1 MKICPCIL
9 LLMASMA
16 FVLGG
21 CSDNSAPILSP
32 TEQSVASPGSSAAL
46 AKAGVRHSVTGSAN
60 TYNIT
65 VWSDYFQGYCIV
77 PGPKEKGG
85 FYNVFTLH
93 AIEHSDGSFSGS
105 FVSQFQGKLPPDQAI
120 GTCAKV
126 EGKVIQLMVD
136 ETGTM
141 AKVVCE
147 LTKITGFPLPQWF
160 VIVLVDNGEGN
171 APETRDRASSW
182 WWSDK
187 TEDRDLWL
195 AQTPQE
201 YVDWEWNILK
211 EFFPDMGA
219 TIPIDNGN
227 IQVR

>member
-1 MKICPCIL
+1 
-9 LLMASMA
+9 LLMASLA
-16 FVLGG
+16 FVLLG
-21 CSDNSAPILSP
+21 CSDNSSPIEASTDQALSSSSSP
-32 TEQSVASPGSSAAL
+32 TVL
-46 AKAGVRHSVTGSAN
+46 AKGGVRHSVTGTAN

-65 VWSDYFQGYCIV
+65 VWSDYFQGFCIV

-93 AIEHSDGSFSGS
+93 AIEHHDGTFSGS
-105 FVSQFQGKLPPDQAI
+105 FVSQFQGKVPPDQAV
-120 GTCAKV
+120 GFSAKV

-136 ETGTM
+136 ETGNM
-141 AKVVCE
+141 AKVVGE
-147 LTKITGFPLPQWF
+147 ITRITGVPLPQWF
-160 VIVLVDNGEGN
+160 VIVLVDKGEGN
-171 APETRDRASSW
+171 APENRDRASSW

-187 TEDRDLWL
+187 IEDRDLWL

-201 YVDWEWNILK
+201 YVNWEWNILK